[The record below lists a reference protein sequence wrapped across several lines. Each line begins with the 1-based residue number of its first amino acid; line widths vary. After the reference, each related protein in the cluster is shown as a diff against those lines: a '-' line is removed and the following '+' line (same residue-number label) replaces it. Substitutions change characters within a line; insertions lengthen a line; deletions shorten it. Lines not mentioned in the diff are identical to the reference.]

1 MVMAVVAADLYSV
14 SVVAFA
20 NPTKNGGSP
29 AVDPTMRRFTN
40 VFVVLTEVSDAVVDV
55 SPWAIV
61 VSPV

>member
-14 SVVAFA
+14 SVVALA
-20 NPTKNGGSP
+20 KPTKNGGSP
-29 AVDPTMRRFTN
+29 AVDPTIRRLTN